1 MKRTV
6 NMFKMVFWIFFLSSC
21 AVTETS
27 TSEYTENPDWAY
39 LDGGNSSVGVILCHG
54 RGGDPD
60 WYVVGALREMI
71 NKKLGYHTLSI
82 QMPGGNKS
90 RHEYYSDFPEAYQAI
105 QTSVDYLR
113 SKKGVKK
120 VYIIGHSLGARMASA
135 YLSKYPMVGI
145 SGFIGVSMLNNGGN
159 PFDCSENLAN
169 VSIPILDIYPKF
181 GKYDDAMHARS
192 RKKLISA
199 NYQQKMISNA
209 NHAFSSSSSE
219 AELSAAVI
227 SWFES
232 QNK

>member
-1 MKRTV
+1 
-6 NMFKMVFWIFFLSSC
+6 MFKILLCIFFLSGCMSQG
-21 AVTETS
+21 TS
-27 TSEYTENPDWAY
+27 THKDKENLDWAY

-60 WYVVGALREMI
+60 WYVVGALRKRI
-71 NKKLGYHTLSI
+71 NKKLGYHTLSM
-82 QMPGGNKS
+82 QMPGGEKS
-90 RHEYYSDFPEAYQAI
+90 RHEYYSDFAATYQAI

-113 SKKGVKK
+113 NKKGVKK

-135 YLSKYPMVGI
+135 YLSKYPMADI
-145 SGFIGVSMLNNGGN
+145 SGFVGVGMLNNGGN

-169 VSIPILDIYPKF
+169 VSIPILDIYPKL

-199 NYQQKMISNA
+199 NYQQKMISGA

-219 AELSAAVI
+219 EKLSVVVI
-227 SWFES
+227 SWLES